1 MVTPT
6 NWGPTRG
13 SKQLILHNTPNM
25 IEYIF
30 IGVDMFFCDGAV
42 LYIKSA
48 WINLA
53 DCIGAMHQEK
63 RLECIALKDSISK

>member
-1 MVTPT
+1 
-6 NWGPTRG
+6 
-13 SKQLILHNTPNM
+13 M